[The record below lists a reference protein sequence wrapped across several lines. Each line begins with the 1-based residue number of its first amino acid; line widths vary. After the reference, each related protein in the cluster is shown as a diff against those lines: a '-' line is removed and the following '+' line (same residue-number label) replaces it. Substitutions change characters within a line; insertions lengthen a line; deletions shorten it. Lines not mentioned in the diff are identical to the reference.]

1 MQDGI
6 EDGSGRVALERKTAS
21 SHFVEDDAEGE
32 EVSAGVEFLAKGLFG
47 RHVGDSAEGGAGA
60 GEMSGVGSERS
71 LVAIS
76 GGRFCGGKFGEA
88 EIEDFGVAASGDED
102 VGGLD
107 VAVDDAFG
115 VGGIES
121 FGDLNGSVEETLEFN
136 WLAIF
141 DPQAPGWPGDSETV
155 EETRANADAVAG
167 HGIND
172 VVDHY
177 AAIVQGLSEP
187 PVLVGHSFGGLIVQ
201 RLIGQGL
208 GAAGV
213 AIDPAPI
220 KGVLVLPISALKVA
234 SIALKSP
241 SNKNKAV
248 SLTAEQFLFGFGNAI
263 PGDESDE
270 LFERWTIPS
279 PGKPL
284 FEAAFANFAPK
295 SPARVN
301 THNGTRAPLLI
312 TAGGQDHTVPAAISR
327 STKKL
332 YRHTSAVTDLRE
344 FPDRGHSLT
353 IDHGWEE
360 VADATLEWLAK
371 QLA

>member
-1 MQDGI
+1 MGTPVVFIHGLWLHADSWESWG
-6 EDGSGRVALERKTAS
+6 ERYRA
-21 SHFVEDDAEGE
+21 
-32 EVSAGVEFLAKGLFG
+32 AGFE
-47 RHVGDSAEGGAGA
+47 
-60 GEMSGVGSERS
+60 
-71 LVAIS
+71 
-76 GGRFCGGKFGEA
+76 
-88 EIEDFGVAASGDED
+88 
-102 VGGLD
+102 
-107 VAVDDAFG
+107 
-115 VGGIES
+115 
-121 FGDLNGSVEETLEFN
+121 
-136 WLAIF
+136 
-141 DPQAPGWPGDSETV
+141 PQAPGWPGDSDTV
-155 EETRANADAVAG
+155 EETRANTDAVAG

-177 AAIVQGLSEP
+177 ASIVQGLSEP

-220 KGVLVLPISALKVA
+220 KGVLVLPVSALKVA

-248 SLTAEQFLFGFGNAI
+248 ALTDEQFRFGFGNTLPA
-263 PGDESDE
+263 DESSD

-312 TAGGQDHTVPAAISR
+312 TAGGQDHTVPASISR
-327 STKKL
+327 STHKL

-360 VADATLEWLAK
+360 VADATLEWLGK